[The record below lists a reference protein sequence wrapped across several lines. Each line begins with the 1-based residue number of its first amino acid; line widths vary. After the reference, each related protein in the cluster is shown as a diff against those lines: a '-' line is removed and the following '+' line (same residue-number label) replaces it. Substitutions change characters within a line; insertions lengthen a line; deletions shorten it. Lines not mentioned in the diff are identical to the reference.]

1 MRLVS
6 ILFALMLV
14 MGVSFMGNTF
24 ISSGSA
30 IAEEEATE
38 AQKAGD
44 EMTNEATDDSGAEMD
59 DADEATEGELPGDE
73 MSDEAEDDTD
83 ATMGGT
89 DESAEG
95 EMPGGDMQDDAT
107 K

>member
-1 MRLVS
+1 MRVVS

-14 MGVSFMGNTF
+14 MGISVMGNSF

-38 AQKAGD
+38 GELPGG
-44 EMTNEATDDSGAEMD
+44 EMTDEATDGSGAEMD
-59 DADEATEGELPGDE
+59 DADTPTEGELPGGE
-73 MSDEAEDDTD
+73 MTDDAEHDTD

-95 EMPGGDMQDDAT
+95 ELPGGEMEDDAT

>member
-1 MRLVS
+1 MRVVS

-14 MGVSFMGNTF
+14 MGISFMGNTF

-38 AQKAGD
+38 GELPGD
-44 EMTNEATDDSGAEMD
+44 DMTDEATDDSGAEMD
-59 DADEATEGELPGDE
+59 DADKAAEGELPGGE
-73 MSDEAEDDTD
+73 MTDDAEHDTD
-83 ATMGGT
+83 DTMGGT

-95 EMPGGDMQDDAT
+95 EVPGGDMQDDAT

>member
-1 MRLVS
+1 MRVVS

-14 MGVSFMGNTF
+14 MGISFMGNTF

-38 AQKAGD
+38 GELPGSD
-44 EMTNEATDDSGAEMD
+44 MTDEATDDSGAEMD
-59 DADEATEGELPGDE
+59 DADKAAEGELPGGE
-73 MSDEAEDDTD
+73 MTDDAEHDTD
-83 ATMGGT
+83 DTMGGT
-89 DESAEG
+89 DESAED
-95 EMPGGDMQDDAT
+95 ELPGGDMQDDAT